1 MSNLG
6 MHMPGSMGA
15 RKSTMNVYTGLMF
28 LAVVCLGVA
37 CYVVWM
43 NGMKL
48 TPGDGAMAPLTELQ
62 DAGRIK
68 VK

>member
-48 TPGDGAMAPLTELQ
+48 TPGDSAMAPLTELQ
-62 DAGRIK
+62 DADRIK